1 MPSNLAVAN
10 AITKI
15 GYGDIH
21 EQLDDYLVA
30 LSLVEK
36 GSQKLTF
43 GGVQAQFAV
52 HVGRNQGV
60 GALAEY
66 DDLPDAGQN
75 KDAIASLFL
84 KYHYGRVQGTGQVF
98 KQVTTDAQGFVD
110 WMKREVDTIKDS
122 LQRDLNR
129 QVYGDGTGTIAT
141 TTATATAV
149 ATITVDSTLWLEED
163 MTVDVLTQTTLG
175 NPTPTK
181 GNSALLTITAVDNV
195 ANTVTFSGGTVTA
208 PTGSVIVRA
217 RNTNNNWKKEWE
229 GLGLIISTT
238 STLHG
243 INPATTSKWKAGYV
257 ANSVGTLSELAMT
270 RLVQGIGQKGGKV
283 TDFLTTYGIANA
295 YWNTLQ
301 GLRRYDGGTGLKGGA
316 TTPVFQSVNGDIPFT
331 LDYFAP
337 TGTIQALNKKE
348 MFLHQREDWGWMD
361 MDGGM
366 WDRVPNKDAY
376 SATMFKYSNIGVTRR
391 NSFGKLTGITEL

>member
-21 EQLDDYLVA
+21 EQLDDYLIA
-30 LSLVEK
+30 LKKVES

-52 HVGRNQGV
+52 HVGRNQGI
-60 GALAEY
+60 GSLNEF

-84 KYHYGRVQGTGQVF
+84 KYQYGRVQGTGQVF
-98 KQVTTDAQGFVD
+98 KQVQSAPEAFVD

-141 TTATATAV
+141 LTSAPSGGSTF
-149 ATITVDSTLWLEED
+149 TVDDSHWLEED
-163 MTVDVLTQTTLG
+163 MTVDVLTQATLA
-175 NPTPTK
+175 NTTPTK
-181 GNSALLTITAVDNV
+181 GNTALLTIVSVDPST
-195 ANTVTFSGGTVTA
+195 NTITVSGGTVTA
-208 PTGSVIVRA
+208 TTGSVVVRA

-229 GLGLIISTT
+229 GLGLIVSTT

-243 INPATTSKWKAGYV
+243 INPAVTSKWKAGYV
-257 ANSVGTLSELAMT
+257 ASSVGTLTELAMT
-270 RLVQGIGQKGGKV
+270 RLVQGISQKGGNV
-283 TDFLTTYGIANA
+283 TDFLTTYGVANA

-301 GLRRYDGGTGLKGGA
+301 GLRRYDGGDGLKGGA
-316 TTPVFQSVNGDIPFT
+316 TTPVFQSVNGNIPFT
-331 LDYFAP
+331 LDWAAP
-337 TGTIQALNKKE
+337 AGTIHAINTKE
-348 MFLHQREDWGWMD
+348 MFLHQEADWAWMD
-361 MDGGM
+361 MTGSM
-366 WDRVPNKDAY
+366 WQQVPNKDAY